1 MIIFMIGFMV
11 TILNYHQS
19 SYEKSILERT
29 TQYIKDKTESF
40 DDYYPYRL
48 KTANLFIQRI
58 G

>member
-1 MIIFMIGFMV
+1 MISFMV
-11 TILNYHQS
+11 TIFNHNHA

-29 TQYIKDKTESF
+29 IQYIKDKTESF
-40 DDYYPYRL
+40 DDYYPYGL

>member
-1 MIIFMIGFMV
+1 MISFMV
-11 TILNYHQS
+11 TIFILNQS
-19 SYEKSILERT
+19 SYEKSIFERT
-29 TQYIKDKTESF
+29 TQYIKDMTESF